1 MSEWTGIIPAIIT
14 PLKDNGKS
22 LDLDAM
28 RNYCD
33 FLVEKGVHGVFCGGT
48 TGEGPLL
55 SLQEKKQIAQTVISQ
70 MNGKVRVII
79 QTGCVT
85 TDQTVEL
92 TKYCRDTGADAAGI
106 VLPYYYHYDD
116 ELLFAHFMEI
126 TESVPDF
133 PIFVYNIPQCTGNN
147 VSIPLFK
154 RLLENVE
161 NIVGIK
167 NSNPDIFQD
176 IEFVKIAQDRC
187 SLFVGNDGMILPAL
201 SIGACG
207 LVSGNASAF
216 PEPYLDIYRAYTEGD
231 VEKARERQYFIDRLR
246 NVLANGR
253 DNASFKKAL
262 SFRGI
267 NAGSVRRPDR
277 DLSDAEARTLKSNLK
292 ELGLI

>member
-1 MSEWTGIIPAIIT
+1 MSEWKGIIPAMIT
-14 PLKDNGKS
+14 PLKDSGRS
-22 LDLDAM
+22 VDHEAM

-33 FLVEKGVHGVFCGGT
+33 FLAEKGVHGVFCGGT

-55 SLQEKKQIAQTVISQ
+55 SLAEKKEIARTVVSQ
-70 MNGKVRVII
+70 MNSKVRVII
-79 QTGCVT
+79 QTGCIT

-106 VLPYYYHYDD
+106 VLPYYYHFDD
-116 ELLFAHFMEI
+116 DRLFAYFMEI
-126 TESVPDF
+126 AESVPDF
-133 PIFVYNIPQCTGNN
+133 PIFIYNIPQCTCNN
-147 VSIPLFK
+147 VSLPLFR
-154 RLLENVE
+154 RLLENIE

-176 IEFVKIAQDRC
+176 TEFVKIAKDRC
-187 SLFVGNDGMILPAL
+187 SLFVGSDGLILAGL
-201 SIGACG
+201 SIGARG

-216 PEPYLDIYRAYTEGD
+216 PEPYLDIYRAFVKGD
-231 VEKARERQYFIDRLR
+231 IEKAREHQYFIDRLR

-267 NAGSVRRPDR
+267 NAGSVRSPDR
-277 DLSDAEARTLKSNLK
+277 DLSDTEAQNLKNSLK